1 MLTTI
6 FWKKVWSWVKH
17 YWYFPVIIALI
28 LLLFLI
34 RSKAVDKLF
43 ELMLKQHESHKKEI
57 DLLKEVSDDR
67 KEETEKILEG
77 HKEALQEI
85 EKSHEIKIKE
95 LEAEKREEVAE
106 VVEEFKGRPADL
118 AREIAK
124 ILSAE
129 YLKKKNKEEE

>member
-1 MLTTI
+1 MFTAV
-6 FWKKVWSWVKH
+6 FWKKAWTWIKH
-17 YWYFPVIIALI
+17 HWYFPVIIVLMA
-28 LLLFLI
+28 LLFFA
-34 RSKAVDKLF
+34 RTKAADKLF
-43 ELMLKQHESHKKEI
+43 DLMSRQRENYKKEI